1 MFSLD
6 GKIALVT
13 GASQGIGEVIAKKL
27 AQQGA
32 TVVVASL
39 PFTEEDMKR
48 VVAEIQATGGKADYV
63 TINMVDGETVRAA
76 VITVVERY
84 GALHILVN
92 NAGVTKDKLMIQMKE
107 EEYDF
112 VMDVNLKGSWL
123 ATQAA
128 AKPMMKQRWGRIVN
142 IASVVG
148 QMGNAGQSNYATS
161 KAGLIG
167 LTKVTAKEF
176 ASRNITCN
184 AVAPGYIATAMT
196 DKLSDEV
203 KAEFNRQIPLGR
215 MGGPE
220 DIASAVIF
228 LCTEEASYITG
239 ATLPVN
245 GGMLMP

>member
-1 MFSLD
+1 MFSLE

-27 AQQGA
+27 ATQGA
-32 TVVVASL
+32 LVVVSSL
-39 PFTEEDMKR
+39 ANTEEDMKR
-48 VVAEIQATGGKADYV
+48 VVAEIQAAGGKADYV
-63 TINMVDGETVRAA
+63 AINMMDGDSVRAA
-76 VITVVERY
+76 VSTTVERH

-107 EEYDF
+107 EEFDF
-112 VMDVNLKGSWL
+112 VLDVNLKGAWI
-123 ATQAA
+123 ATQAV

-167 LTKVTAKEF
+167 LTKVTAREF

-203 KAEFNRQIPLGR
+203 KEAFNKQIPLGR
-215 MGGPE
+215 MGSPD
-220 DIASAVIF
+220 DIANAVVF
-228 LCTEEASYITG
+228 LCTDEAEYITG
-239 ATLPVN
+239 STIPVN

>member
-1 MFSLD
+1 MFSLE
-6 GKIALVT
+6 GKVALVT

-32 TVVVASL
+32 LVMVSSL
-39 PFTEEDMKR
+39 ANTEEDMKR
-48 VVAEIQATGGKADYV
+48 VVAEIQAEGGKADYV
-63 TINMVDGETVRAA
+63 AINMLDGESVRAA
-76 VITVVERY
+76 IATTVERHS
-84 GALHILVN
+84 ALHILVN

-107 EEYDF
+107 EEYDL
-112 VMDVNLKGSWL
+112 VLDVNLKGAWI
-123 ATQAA
+123 ATQAV

-167 LTKVTAKEF
+167 LTKVTAREF
-176 ASRNITCN
+176 ASRNITAN

-203 KAEFNRQIPLGR
+203 KESFNKQIPLGR
-215 MGGPE
+215 MGTPD
-220 DIASAVIF
+220 DIANAVVF
-228 LCTEEASYITG
+228 LCTEESAYITG
-239 ATLPVN
+239 SVIPVN

>member
-1 MFSLD
+1 MFSLE
-6 GKIALVT
+6 GKIAFVT
-13 GASQGIGEVIAKKL
+13 GASQGIGETIAKKL
-27 AQQGA
+27 AKQGA
-32 TVVVASL
+32 TVVVGSL
-39 PFTEEDMKR
+39 PFTEEDLKR
-48 VVAEIQATGGKADYV
+48 VVAEIQADGGKADYV
-63 TINMVDGETVRAA
+63 LINMVEGDTVRAA
-76 VITVVERY
+76 VNTVVERH

-112 VMDVNLKGSWL
+112 VLDVNLKGSWI
-123 ATQAA
+123 ATQAV

-167 LTKVTAKEF
+167 LTKVTAREF

-203 KAEFNRQIPLGR
+203 KEAFNKQIPLGR
-215 MGGPE
+215 MGSAD
-220 DIASAVIF
+220 DIANAVIF
-228 LCTEEASYITG
+228 LCTEEAEYITG
-239 ATLPVN
+239 ATIPVN

>member
-1 MFSLD
+1 MFSLN

-13 GASQGIGEVIAKKL
+13 GGSQGIGEVIAKQL
-27 AQQGA
+27 ARQGA
-32 TVVVASL
+32 LVVCASL
-39 PFTEEDMKR
+39 ACTEADLQR
-48 VVAEIQATGGKADYV
+48 VVAEIKAAEGQADYV
-63 TINMVDGETVRAA
+63 ILDMLDAASVRAA
-76 VITVVERY
+76 VNTVVERH

-107 EEYDF
+107 EEYDL
-112 VMDVNLKGSWL
+112 VMDVNLKGAWL
-123 ATQAA
+123 ATQAV
-128 AKPMMKQRWGRIVN
+128 AKVMMKQRWGRIVN

-167 LTKVTAKEF
+167 LTKTVAREF

-184 AVAPGYIATAMT
+184 AVAPGYIMTAMT
-196 DKLSDEV
+196 EKLSDEV

-215 MGGPE
+215 MGTST
-220 DIASAVIF
+220 DVAAAVLF
-228 LCTEEASYITG
+228 LATEEAGYITG
-239 ATLPVN
+239 QTLAVN

>member
-76 VITVVERY
+76 VSTVVERH

>member
-1 MFSLD
+1 MFSLN

-13 GASQGIGEVIAKKL
+13 GGSQGIGEVIAKQL
-27 AQQGA
+27 ARQGA
-32 TVVVASL
+32 LVVCASL
-39 PFTEEDMKR
+39 ACTEADLQR
-48 VVAEIQATGGKADYV
+48 VVAEIKAAEGQADYV
-63 TINMVDGETVRAA
+63 ILDMLDAASVRAA
-76 VITVVERY
+76 VNTVVERH

-107 EEYDF
+107 EEYDL
-112 VMDVNLKGSWL
+112 VMDVNLKGAWL
-123 ATQAA
+123 ATQAV
-128 AKPMMKQRWGRIVN
+128 AKVMMKQRWGRIVN

-167 LTKVTAKEF
+167 LTKTVAREF

-184 AVAPGYIATAMT
+184 AIAPGYIMTAMT
-196 DKLSDEV
+196 EKLSDEV

-215 MGGPE
+215 MGTST
-220 DIASAVIF
+220 DVAAAVLF
-228 LCTEEASYITG
+228 LATEEAGYITG
-239 ATLPVN
+239 QTIAVN

>member
-1 MFSLD
+1 MFSLE

-13 GASQGIGEVIAKKL
+13 GGSQGIGEVIAKKL
-27 AQQGA
+27 AKQGA
-32 TVVVASL
+32 TVVVGSL
-39 PFTEEDMKR
+39 PVTEEDLKR
-48 VVAEIQATGGKADYV
+48 VVAEIKAEGGQADYV
-63 TINMVDGETVRAA
+63 LMNMVEGDTVRSA
-76 VITVVERY
+76 VNIVMERH

-112 VMDVNLKGSWL
+112 VLDVNLKGSWI

-167 LTKVTAKEF
+167 LTKVTAREF

-184 AVAPGYIATAMT
+184 AVAPGYIITPMT
-196 DKLSDEV
+196 EKLSDEV

-215 MGGPE
+215 MGTSE
-220 DIASAVIF
+220 DIANAVIF
-228 LCTEEASYITG
+228 LCSEEAAYITG
-239 ATLPVN
+239 ATIPVN